1 MVVGPAPVRAH
12 LMSLLMRP
20 PASPIAPGVLVAA
33 SLIVAQSLL
42 VYLLTQVAPGTAFG
56 VVYLIGVLPV
66 STVWGFGVALAT
78 SVVSA
83 LAFDNFRSAVERT
96 PLANRHL
103 RQSRLVAGRSP
114 SGFGAADPHAYGG
127 NA

>member
-20 PASPIAPGVLVAA
+20 TAAPLATGAVIAV
-33 SLIVAQSLL
+33 SLIVAQCLL
-42 VYLLTQVAPGTAFG
+42 VYLLKQVASGNAFG

-66 STVWGFGVALAT
+66 STVWAFGMALAT
-78 SVVSA
+78 SVASA
-83 LAFDNFRSAVERT
+83 LALDHFRSAVERA

-103 RQSRLVAGRSP
+103 RQSRLVAGRSL
-114 SGFGAADPHAYGG
+114 SGSGAGDQHAHGG
-127 NA
+127 SA